1 MLTSYGTS
9 CFIQILDDEL
19 APSEN
24 QKEEMQKERIAK
36 SEIQK
41 ERFMQ
46 HLAALQSSVVNDHD
60 YTCKADPSPN
70 QEENFKELNA
80 QQRLIDDLYA
90 HHVHINATRISRLE
104 ASTRGSMNRRN
115 GTVSTSYA

>member
-9 CFIQILDDEL
+9 CFIEILDDEL

-24 QKEEMQKERIAK
+24 RKEEMRKQRIAK
-36 SEIQK
+36 
-41 ERFMQ
+41 
-46 HLAALQSSVVNDHD
+46 AALQSSVVHDHD
-60 YTCKADPSPN
+60 KTCKADPFPN

-90 HHVHINATRISRLE
+90 HHVHINATRIKHQCE
-104 ASTRGSMNRRN
+104 GSMNQRN
-115 GTVSTSYA
+115 DAVSASYV